1 MRGWSRRRILGVRT
15 STRVVELQQ
24 FIHTCTV
31 TMNGWRDARC
41 YAKGNPYNSC
51 SSQHAGQEAHPCACS
66 AQSQDWCLR
75 HIQTSMRVR
84 AK

>member
-1 MRGWSRRRILGVRT
+1 
-15 STRVVELQQ
+15 
-24 FIHTCTV
+24 
-31 TMNGWRDARC
+31 MNGWRDARC
-41 YAKGNPYNSC
+41 YAERNPYNPC